1 MSNFPKH
8 LEDPIAEKGLIGCI
22 LQDPELLD
30 KLLGKTE
37 KPLLLFTNHS
47 CTKLM
52 IAMLKLN
59 ESSKAVDRVTLAH
72 ELLKATGETDTI
84 AFMDEC
90 ENLTPSPL
98 NWEYYLGILT
108 ELLRTRET
116 KILCDEVSRKI
127 ANDAVTEP
135 TGVLEE
141 LFESVEGLC
150 RVKDKET
157 SVRAYKDVAPETVE
171 FFQTCFENKG
181 KITGITTGL
190 SSLDKMINGVNNRH
204 LNIVAARPS
213 VGKTSLGI
221 CMADAAALAGKKVLF
236 FSLEMSASEIMM
248 RSICSHMELNYR
260 DCLDGSLSSE
270 ELKKIALGI
279 DHVSKYP
286 IFIDDSSSSTIHQIK
301 TKSKRYKRDFG
312 IDMIVVDYLQIISTN
327 KKHETRDREIAS
339 YSSALK
345 ELARELNVPV
355 VCLSQL
361 SREGARNERKPRLTD
376 LRDSGAIEQDADVVI
391 MIHRDNT
398 VDNQMDRPYPLHL
411 IVAKQ
416 RNGPVGEV
424 EVEFMPA
431 YTKLRTPSLMNYPD
445 AVSTD
450 SFGNPLK

>member
-1 MSNFPKH
+1 MSINKSH
-8 LEDPIAEKGLIGCI
+8 LEDTVAEKGLIGC
-22 LQDPELLD
+22 LLKDPEIID

-37 KPLLLFTNHS
+37 KPLQLFTEHN
-47 CTKLM
+47 CVNVLVAT
-52 IAMLKLN
+52 LKLH
-59 ESSKAVDRVTLAH
+59 ESNKAIDRVTLSH
-72 ELLKATGETDTI
+72 ELLKSLKHPHTI
-84 AFMDEC
+84 TFMDEC
-90 ENLTPSPL
+90 EDLTPSSL
-98 NWEYYLGILT
+98 NWEYYYNILAG
-108 ELLRTRET
+108 LLKARET
-116 KILCDEVSRKI
+116 KKLCDTVSHKI
-127 ANDAVTEP
+127 ATDANAEP
-135 TGVLEE
+135 AGVLEE

-150 RVKDKET
+150 RVRDKET
-157 SVRAYKDVAPETVE
+157 SVRAYSDVAPETVE

-190 SSLDKMINGVNNRH
+190 YSLDKMINGVNNRH
-204 LNIVAARPS
+204 LNIIAARPS

-221 CMADAAALAGKKVLF
+221 CMADAAAQAGKKVLF

-260 DCLDGSLSSE
+260 DCLDGSLSNG
-270 ELKKIALGI
+270 ELKKISLGI

-301 TKSKRYKRDFG
+301 AKSKRYKRDFG

-327 KKHETRDREIAS
+327 KKYETRDREIAS
-339 YSSALK
+339 YSAALK

-391 MIHRDNT
+391 MIHRDNSI
-398 VDNQMDRPYPLHL
+398 DNQMDRPYPLHL

-424 EVEFMPA
+424 EVEFMPQ
-431 YTKLRTPSLMNYPD
+431 YTKLRMPSLFNCPD
-445 AVSTD
+445 APPTD
-450 SFGNPLK
+450 SFGNPIK